1 MSWRRRIEGG
11 RASAGSI
18 VPRGLD
24 HMQQH
29 TGQHVLSQAFWELL
43 KGETLSFHM
52 GADVSTLEIGLK
64 TISDADCDRV
74 EDRANAVVWED
85 RPVKTYFVPEER
97 IGEVPLRRPPKKQ
110 GLLRVVEVD
119 GFDYSACGGTHVRR
133 TGEIGLIRV
142 GGTEKIRGNLRFEFL
157 CGGRALR
164 DYRAKDRS
172 ARKLAAA
179 FSCPAADVAGPVE
192 KLSAEG
198 KALKKRARRLEERL
212 AAFESREIIRSA
224 AGRVI
229 AGVLEDKTPEEA
241 RFLALA
247 IVKGGPFAVAY
258 GAVGES
264 QAHVSSPGRRP
275 SSPTSGKSSPSS
287 PRSSPSRAGEAP
299 RSSNWSWRI
308 GPGSGTPSTPP
319 RRGCGTTREARPGRR
334 QLQHG
339 HDHPRPAH
347 TAARG
352 DHPGRGVH
360 DGGRGQGSESSRGR
374 GPGRRACDTSSPG
387 SATTSS
393 ASGRWPALGPT
404 ASTRV
409 SFSGPPARPRASP

>member
-1 MSWRRRIEGG
+1 MADTQRLYYDDAYLLEFEAEVVARVERDGHPAVILDRTAFYPESGG
-11 RASAGSI
+11 QPWDKGTLGGAEVLAVLDEDGAIVHILRSEIAAGPVRGRVDRAT
-18 VPRGLD
+18 RLD

-52 GADVSTLEIGLK
+52 GPDVSTLEIGLK

-133 TGEIGLIRV
+133 TGEIGLIRI

-179 FSCPAADVAGPVE
+179 FSCPAADVAGPIE
-192 KLSAEG
+192 KLTAEG

-212 AAFESREIIRSA
+212 AAFESREVIRAA

-247 IVKGGPFAVAY
+247 IVKNGEFAVAY
-258 GAVGES
+258 GVAGES
-264 QAHVSSPGRRP
+264 QAHVIVARSETFKADLRQVVPVVAAVIPVKGGGGP
-275 SSPTSGKSSPSS
+275 SLVELVMTEQA
-287 PRSSPSRAGEAP
+287 RLADAVAAAAA
-299 RSSNWSWRI
+299 WL
-308 GPGSGTPSTPP
+308 
-319 RRGCGTTREARPGRR
+319 RENM
-334 QLQHG
+334 
-339 HDHPRPAH
+339 
-347 TAARG
+347 
-352 DHPGRGVH
+352 
-360 DGGRGQGSESSRGR
+360 
-374 GPGRRACDTSSPG
+374 
-387 SATTSS
+387 
-393 ASGRWPALGPT
+393 
-404 ASTRV
+404 
-409 SFSGPPARPRASP
+409 

>member
-1 MSWRRRIEGG
+1 MSTSSRSFELDGVILHVLGSEIPAGPVRGRIDAAT
-11 RASAGSI
+11 RT
-18 VPRGLD
+18 D

-264 QAHVSSPGRRP
+264 QAHVLVARSEALKTDLRQVVPVVAAVVPVKGGGGP
-275 SSPTSGKSSPSS
+275 SLVELVMAD
-287 PRSSPSRAGEAP
+287 RARLGDAV
-299 RSSNWSWRI
+299 
-308 GPGSGTPSTPP
+308 
-319 RRGCGTTREARPGRR
+319 
-334 QLQHG
+334 
-339 HDHPRPAH
+339 D
-347 TAARG
+347 AAAAWLR
-352 DHPGRGVH
+352 DN
-360 DGGRGQGSESSRGR
+360 
-374 GPGRRACDTSSPG
+374 A
-387 SATTSS
+387 
-393 ASGRWPALGPT
+393 
-404 ASTRV
+404 
-409 SFSGPPARPRASP
+409 

>member
-1 MSWRRRIEGG
+1 MAETRRLYYEDPYLLEFEAEAVERREHDGHPAVVLDRTAFYPESGGQPWDKGTINDVDVLAVVELDGVILHVLGSEIPAGPVRGRIDAAT
-11 RASAGSI
+11 RT
-18 VPRGLD
+18 D

-64 TISDADCDRV
+64 SISDADCDRV

-119 GFDYSACGGTHVRR
+119 GFDFSACGGTHVRR

-264 QAHVSSPGRRP
+264 QAHVLVARSEALKTDLRQVVPVVAAVVPVKGGGGP
-275 SSPTSGKSSPSS
+275 SLVELVMAD
-287 PRSSPSRAGEAP
+287 RARLGDAV
-299 RSSNWSWRI
+299 
-308 GPGSGTPSTPP
+308 
-319 RRGCGTTREARPGRR
+319 
-334 QLQHG
+334 
-339 HDHPRPAH
+339 D
-347 TAARG
+347 AAAAWLR
-352 DHPGRGVH
+352 DN
-360 DGGRGQGSESSRGR
+360 
-374 GPGRRACDTSSPG
+374 A
-387 SATTSS
+387 
-393 ASGRWPALGPT
+393 
-404 ASTRV
+404 
-409 SFSGPPARPRASP
+409 